1 MTGGQRKILLA
12 LLLMFDASIG
22 LSYDAGLVVWSGLF
36 NGDLVW
42 MLQSLEM
49 MTGGLLGLHLLLG
62 SMRQRWGWVAVVVS
76 LVLLIVLILGTLEL
90 LLSGL
95 GRSAMVNYNL
105 SAVGLSGLYW
115 TAAYLCVAAGLTLTY
130 KVQRFGNFAQANT
143 MLVGSYVAITLM
155 WSDRFFPISNAPK
168 DDALNWSLLITAAV
182 TAFFVTGF
190 VGVILDSL
198 VYRRFR
204 KKAASPVVMMIAS
217 LGIAMLIRAVL
228 YMRFSA
234 ATFRFVPDKDWRL
247 ASSKFSVAT
256 ERLQLH
262 LGDRT
267 DVPLMEWASN
277 VNPYAFTYTKSILVI
292 GVLASVFL
300 LLFLLHRTRLG
311 RRMRAVADN
320 PELAASSGINVE
332 NVHLMS
338 AFLSSGISGL
348 GGALLAGVL
357 PINPELGIA
366 LLLPAFAII
375 VLGTIGSIPGVIIA
389 SIFIGLVRAG
399 SEPLL
404 IGVGQ
409 ALDRPTMTGFA
420 EVMPFILLVA
430 VLLVMPKGVGD
441 VLTRWHIDRMR
452 KRYEKGYGSTTR
464 SVSDSVLERPTVF
477 FYNALRTP
485 ITHVQDIAILIID
498 RLRRGSAGLIVLIRP
513 LRTLLLLGLDRTF
526 GFVFRASTVIREL
539 LSTNSLKIFSRQRSY
554 SLNLDRYTE
563 RGS

>member
-1 MTGGQRKILLA
+1 MISGQRKILLA
-12 LLLMFDASIG
+12 LLLMFDASMG
-22 LSYDAGLVVWSGLF
+22 LSYDARLVVWSGLF

-62 SMRQRWGWVAVVVS
+62 SMRQRWGWVAIVVS
-76 LVLLIVLILGTLEL
+76 LVLLVVLILGTLEL

-168 DDALNWSLLITAAV
+168 DDVLNWSLLITAAV

-234 ATFRFVPDKDWRL
+234 ATFRFVPDNDWRL

-267 DVPLMEWASN
+267 DVPLMEGASN
-277 VNPYAFTYTKSILVI
+277 VN
-292 GVLASVFL
+292 
-300 LLFLLHRTRLG
+300 
-311 RRMRAVADN
+311 
-320 PELAASSGINVE
+320 
-332 NVHLMS
+332 
-338 AFLSSGISGL
+338 
-348 GGALLAGVL
+348 
-357 PINPELGIA
+357 
-366 LLLPAFAII
+366 
-375 VLGTIGSIPGVIIA
+375 
-389 SIFIGLVRAG
+389 
-399 SEPLL
+399 
-404 IGVGQ
+404 Q
-409 ALDRPTMTGFA
+409 
-420 EVMPFILLVA
+420 
-430 VLLVMPKGVGD
+430 
-441 VLTRWHIDRMR
+441 
-452 KRYEKGYGSTTR
+452 
-464 SVSDSVLERPTVF
+464 
-477 FYNALRTP
+477 
-485 ITHVQDIAILIID
+485 
-498 RLRRGSAGLIVLIRP
+498 
-513 LRTLLLLGLDRTF
+513 
-526 GFVFRASTVIREL
+526 
-539 LSTNSLKIFSRQRSY
+539 
-554 SLNLDRYTE
+554 
-563 RGS
+563 